1 MQAFWGARS
10 AGQIL
15 RLAVYEQNCPA
26 ARTAGWK
33 SRTPNASK
41 GIKPGAIATAPWAI
55 IGRVPFTLAHAAAA
69 YPLRRTRL
77 VLSALIIGTF
87 TPDLEFFLRFAPR
100 GPFSHTPRGLFLFCL
115 PVGFVVYWLFH
126 AVVKEP
132 SAALLPRAA
141 RERVPADPYPL
152 SLRQPLQFALVLASI
167 LVGALT
173 HLLWDAFTH
182 ADHWPARHWPFLLQA
197 VTLPLLGVV
206 HVHTLL
212 QYASSVFGC
221 LAVFFWFRH
230 WARTAP
236 IQRVPAGNTVPPAQ
250 VRIARIAVPAIA
262 LVGAAIR
269 FQIGTDLART
279 HRGVEFWLGE
289 FVVTAISLV
298 WLELMAWGLTLPLP
312 AVHDNSR
319 QAADSD

>member
-15 RLAVYEQNCPA
+15 RLAVYEQNCAA

-132 SAALLPRAA
+132 LAAVLPRAA

-152 SLRQPLQFALVLASI
+152 SLAPAVA
-167 LVGALT
+167 VGARFGVHPGRSPDPSPVGRL
-173 HLLWDAFTH
+173 HPHRPLARAPLAVPH
-182 ADHWPARHWPFLLQA
+182 AGPPASPAGRRASPHTSPVREFGLR
-197 VTLPLLGVV
+197 LP
-206 HVHTLL
+206 
-212 QYASSVFGC
+212 GC
-221 LAVFFWFRH
+221 LLL
-230 WARTAP
+230 
-236 IQRVPAGNTVPPAQ
+236 VPALGPNGAHST
-250 VRIARIAVPAIA
+250 RIGRKHRAA
-262 LVGAAIR
+262 GA
-269 FQIGTDLART
+269 GTDRA
-279 HRGVEFWLGE
+279 HR
-289 FVVTAISLV
+289 
-298 WLELMAWGLTLPLP
+298 
-312 AVHDNSR
+312 NSR
-319 QAADSD
+319 NRSRRGRYPISNRHGPCANSSWSRILAGRVRRHGQQPGVA